1 MAEGNQAIG
10 EVWALVAGGSGR
22 RETNDRLVCS
32 RLLAD
37 QHGMSA
43 LCYASVYRV
52 AYA

>member
-10 EVWALVAGGSGR
+10 EVWVLVGGGSGR
-22 RETNDRLVCS
+22 RETNDRLVFP

-43 LCYASVYRV
+43 LCYARVCRV

>member
-10 EVWALVAGGSGR
+10 KVWALVVGGSGR
-22 RETNDRLVCS
+22 RGTNDRLVCP

-43 LCYASVYRV
+43 LCYARVYRV

>member
-10 EVWALVAGGSGR
+10 EVWALVGGGSGIHG
-22 RETNDRLVCS
+22 TNDRLVCP

-43 LCYASVYRV
+43 LCYARVYRV